1 MGSQAS
7 TDPGTSSAGGVGGRV
22 AFLASLLFGGVMLFA
37 AFGKLIDPVAFE
49 EIISAKGL
57 DILLPAWIWVYV
69 VVAAQVL
76 IGTALV
82 LGIRKWHVLIP
93 AALLLGVFIFLSTR
107 HYLQW
112 LDGSEEDLG
121 GCGCF
126 GALLTRTPREAFWQ
140 DLMLVPLLGLAC
152 LFRPTGRLVVRHA
165 VTALVGV
172 AAVVLTLLSPN
183 LPLDD
188 FATKLRVG
196 TPIKEICVGQGKE
209 TSACLHE
216 IVEEEGAGEHLIVIG
231 DIYDATLHPA
241 LNEYALGEFEPYVT
255 FIDDL
260 TKAELDDLDYG
271 ELAPSFEVFPAPKAL
286 LRALYRRLP
295 RSFLVR
301 DGVVVEIFDGLPPL
315 GRWKTK

>member
-1 MGSQAS
+1 
-7 TDPGTSSAGGVGGRV
+7 
-22 AFLASLLFGGVMLFA
+22 MLFA

-57 DILLPAWIWVYV
+57 DILLPASIWVYL

-76 IGTALV
+76 IGTALL

-93 AALLLGVFIFLSTR
+93 ATLLLGVFIYLSTQN
-107 HYLQW
+107 YLA
-112 LDGSEEDLG
+112 DPEGDVG

-126 GALLTRTPREAFWQ
+126 GALLSRSPREAFWQ
-140 DLMLVPLLGLAC
+140 DLMLIPLLALAC
-152 LFRPTGRLVVRHA
+152 LFRPTGRLLLRHA
-165 VTALVGV
+165 VTALVGA
-172 AAVVLTLLSPN
+172 AAVVLTLLSPD
-183 LPLDD
+183 LPFDD

-196 TPIKEICVGQGKE
+196 APIKEICVGQGKE

-231 DIYDATLHPA
+231 DIYDASLHPP
-241 LNEYALGEFEPYVT
+241 LNEYAQGEFEPYVT

-260 TKAELDDLDYG
+260 TKAELDDLEYG

-315 GRWKTK
+315 ERWKTK